1 MTSTSA
7 FPFPHAELTKIK
19 GKPSAATIKQL
30 KKELY
35 ANARSVHSDRGG
47 GVNGYLGT
55 VMPAASYFIRAGT
68 PFIDPIHPGGTQA
81 PHLAGATG
89 NQIIETNRIYDKA
102 KTEYSTFSLVK
113 ESLRQ
118 QVLNAVNPL
127 YYQALEDDDFGY
139 ADVTIPQIMLHLQ
152 TTYGTVNATDLVNNR
167 NSMADAWTPDEPFEN
182 LWKRI
187 RIIQQIAIAGTEP
200 ISNEATIELTLTALR
215 KAGVYDHAIITWEDK
230 EAIDQT
236 WTNFELHFI
245 KQEKLRQKKLTAAA
259 AGYHGANKATI
270 IPPDDQPPPEHIAA
284 AAQGHNKDTQQCDGT
299 ELFYCWSHGLGINP
313 EHTSKTCTNTLPNH
327 VHASTLMHR
336 KGGSTLIACG
346 RTGYLGKKPS
356 GKTTV

>member
-7 FPFPHAELTKIK
+7 FPFPHAELTKIE

-68 PFIDPIHPGGTQA
+68 PFIDPIHPGTQA

-89 NQIIETNRIYDKA
+89 NQIIEANRIYDKA
-102 KTEYSTFSLVK
+102 KTEHSTFSLVK

-187 RIIQQIAIAGTEP
+187 PTIQQIAIAGAEP
-200 ISNEATIELTLTALR
+200 ISDEATIELTLTALR
-215 KAGVYDHAIITWEDK
+215 KTGVYDHAIITWEDK
-230 EAIDQT
+230 EAADQT
-236 WTNFELHFI
+236 WATFQLHFT
-245 KQEKLRQKKLTAAA
+245 KQEKLRLKKLTAAA

-270 IPPDDQPPPEHIAA
+270 IPPDDQPPTNVAA
-284 AAQGHNKDTQQCDGT
+284 AAQSKDTHQCDGT
-299 ELFYCWSHGLGINP
+299 ALFYCWSHGLGINP
-313 EHTSKTCTNTLPNH
+313 EHTSATCSNTLPNH
-327 VHASTLMHR
+327 VHAATLMHR
-336 KGGSTLIACG
+336 KGGSTLISCG
-346 RTGYLGKKPS
+346 RSGYLGKKTSHKPQ
-356 GKTTV
+356 V